1 MNKLMILA
9 ACAAILSGCNEVG
22 DIVLAPDGEIRTPA
36 VALAKARELKASG
49 AVKGRPVEI
58 WVKPGRYQ
66 LTEPL
71 VLTAADSD
79 LRIRGLSARTT
90 VFDGGHE
97 LKPFSVGLDGVW
109 VTDVPEGLEFDQLW
123 VGDHRAQRAFRRAG
137 AGRVRRRLTL
147 RSFSLSLKRRSF
159 GESAVTRG
167 VSSFEYAAQMSTKRA
182 DRNPSQSV
190 GS

>member
-1 MNKLMILA
+1 MNELMILA

-123 VGDHRAQRAFRRAG
+123 VGDHRAQRAPSAAPAHAPAHG
-137 AGRVRRRLTL
+137 ALEGIQPPIRLLHKRL
-147 RSFSLSLKRRSF
+147 RL
-159 GESAVTRG
+159 AVH
-167 VSSFEYAAQMSTKRA
+167 VH
-182 DRNPSQSV
+182 PSPNV
-190 GS
+190 